1 MQVGDSLLPKAR
13 IWAATAE
20 WAISR
25 IRITCS
31 IAIFRV
37 CQLLGWWHDGIAWM
51 HWIDY
56 LWYGSF
62 SDAHVRAPL
71 LLFRWICMNVYF
83 LHSRWATSICLFVCL
98 LACQHFVDLSAC
110 GTMACHRINPYPWP
124 STSTTKKLSDVLFHN
139 GVSIFMD
146 WGFVHW
152 LRDCTGQDGSL
163 PESFARLGS
172 CWCEIG
178 CCQTY
183 SKRRLGKDLCD
194 TRCVQ
199 RQWDVSH
206 TPDIYI
212 YITLAFRKYLE
223 YPEVLFLVE
232 LIQIF

>member
-1 MQVGDSLLPKAR
+1 MMAWWDCMDALDTLSL
-13 IWAATAE
+13 IWEFQWCA
-20 WAISR
+20 
-25 IRITCS
+25 CS
-31 IAIFRV
+31 D
-37 CQLLGWWHDGIAWM
+37 CM
-51 HWIDY
+51 
-56 LWYGSF
+56 S
-62 SDAHVRAPL
+62 APL

-98 LACQHFVDLSAC
+98 LACQHVVDLSAC

-124 STSTTKKLSDVLFHN
+124 STSTSKKLSDVLFHN
-139 GVSIFMD
+139 GVSIVFD
-146 WGFVHW
+146 SGFVHW

-194 TRCVQ
+194 TRCGNI

-206 TPDIYI
+206 TPDQIYS
-212 YITLAFRKYLE
+212 TLAFGKYLE

-232 LIQIF
+232 LIQMF